1 VRKFVYWCAAN
12 RKEAEEGTGRRSA
25 LVNGGLTWEKGA
37 LTGTAGGAGLTF
49 LGEQVP
55 ALPDCSEELVGAVGQ
70 LQFEVV
76 VYRLA
81 HEYGAEVRLS
91 PVSYYG
97 ARWVSGDAAELER
110 LIAAYPHLVARDG
123 AGVLAFLAPSK
134 VELELRQERFDK
146 IRFHSQREYS
156 GLEEAAP
163 A

>member
-1 VRKFVYWCAAN
+1 
-12 RKEAEEGTGRRSA
+12 
-25 LVNGGLTWEKGA
+25 
-37 LTGTAGGAGLTF
+37 
-49 LGEQVP
+49 
-55 ALPDCSEELVGAVGQ
+55 LPDCSEELVGAVGQ

-97 ARWVSGDAAELER
+97 ARWVSGDAA
-110 LIAAYPHLVARDG
+110 
-123 AGVLAFLAPSK
+123 PSK